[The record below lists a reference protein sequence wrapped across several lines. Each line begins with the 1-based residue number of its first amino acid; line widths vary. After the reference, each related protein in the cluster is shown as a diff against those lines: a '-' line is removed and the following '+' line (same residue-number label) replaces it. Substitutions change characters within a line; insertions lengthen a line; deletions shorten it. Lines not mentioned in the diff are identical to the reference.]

1 MKKYVRWWLGCRLS
15 NRKVCF
21 IYCRCYCSV
30 CRYYCCSPFC
40 FLETVRGFTTEY
52 LDLLNIN
59 SYYTVRCC
67 MTYEYAFV
75 YIRHVLLL
83 LLPFTVLL
91 YCCCSSSCCL
101 LLLFDKV
108 CRMANI
114 FAVVHCIW
122 FHCNTSLHSNTIYF
136 HSTPWQYCVP
146 FTAPTSYLLCNTYNI
161 IHPR

>member
-1 MKKYVRWWLGCRLS
+1 
-15 NRKVCF
+15 
-21 IYCRCYCSV
+21 
-30 CRYYCCSPFC
+30 
-40 FLETVRGFTTEY
+40 
-52 LDLLNIN
+52 
-59 SYYTVRCC
+59 

-114 FAVVHCIW
+114 FAVVHCI
-122 FHCNTSLHSNTIYF
+122 
-136 HSTPWQYCVP
+136 
-146 FTAPTSYLLCNTYNI
+146 
-161 IHPR
+161 